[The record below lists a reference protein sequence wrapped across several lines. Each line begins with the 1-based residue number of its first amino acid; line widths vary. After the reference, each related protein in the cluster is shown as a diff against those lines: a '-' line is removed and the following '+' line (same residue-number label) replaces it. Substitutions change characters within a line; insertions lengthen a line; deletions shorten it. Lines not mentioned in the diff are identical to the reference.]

1 MADLAG
7 VNGQREKFNVVGKP
21 NLPGKL
27 SYSLATG
34 KAKFGID
41 YVFDNML
48 YAKFLRSPYANAVV
62 TSVDVAAAKKIPG
75 VVDVLTWED
84 EDLKNFGRRGG
95 GMMGMGG
102 GAPKQAPGGGAPKS
116 APGAPNAAAASNA
129 PEAKAPVAFGPPA
142 AGLGTNPPQAS
153 GGTAPKS
160 QGGGYGGGMGM
171 GGPPSAYVDPIAD
184 MEDDEVA
191 VIVVAETEEACDE
204 ALKALNPQW
213 EVRPHVVDILEGRK
227 PDAPVI
233 RDNPRGKGNV
243 TIASNN
249 RGDVEAG
256 FKQADQIIEYDFNM
270 PAFCGSVPNPSGSA
284 AYWYDDPMQSS
295 DQKSLHIEGAVQ
307 RKDAVGGMYGLPS
320 EKVKQEGLFQG
331 GKYCDWGTR
340 KSQEITPLLAKR
352 TGRPVRMV
360 NNRYQ
365 MYDFNMNQ
373 RFMHLKVGFKNNG
386 LITAIDDFSIA
397 DAGVPPVSNLG
408 TSGDQGYGPYF
419 TTRCLNIKQTME
431 VVNSNRGK
439 MYTSGQHC
447 PFNWD
452 SLTMAIYL
460 IAEKLNKDPIDIATL
475 NLHGPTDYTDPNPVP
490 SYQACV
496 EEGKKLMDW
505 KWHATGAKKLP
516 DGRMHGASFRY
527 QMCPRHSFS
536 GYNCKLEIKNGKVH
550 MPTQGPCTGIYAVE
564 GNAMVVAEELGL
576 KYEDLS
582 IDFDYRETFTP
593 VGGGSDGTTA
603 SSWATKECA
612 NILKKRILETAIQ
625 NAENPP
631 AAGGFGGFGGGGG
644 QAAPSPFK
652 GLKPEDLDMKDGNV
666 IVKSDPSKAVPLA
679 RAVGQADLFA
689 TFSGRPPTALW
700 ATGMGKYLDTMNI
713 AMCEV
718 AVDPETGQVEIIRFG
733 VVADPGKIIRQTSL
747 EGQIHQVMN
756 FSAGCQLQED
766 FFFDKKTGV
775 KLNAN
780 MFDYKKVSM
789 LDMPHV
795 DMKLLETRAGNAAYG
810 ANGISHSLA
819 NTHLVVCAIHNAIGK
834 WVDPPATPDKI
845 LKALGKA

>member
-7 VNGQREKFNVVGKP
+7 VDGTRETFNVVGKP

-34 KAKFGID
+34 TAKFGAD
-41 YVFDNML
+41 YVVDNML
-48 YAKFLRSPYANAVV
+48 YAKFLRSPYANAMVK
-62 TSVDVAAAKKIPG
+62 SVDVAAAKKVPG
-75 VVDVLTWED
+75 VVDVVTWED

-95 GMMGMGG
+95 MGMMGG
-102 GAPKQAPGGGAPKS
+102 GAPNPAAGGAAKS
-116 APGAPNAAAASNA
+116 APATPNAAATSNA
-129 PEAKAPVAFGPPA
+129 PGAKAPVAFGPPA
-142 AGLGTNPPQAS
+142 ADATMRSAQA
-153 GGTAPKS
+153 GATAPKAK
-160 QGGGYGGGMGM
+160 QGGGGYGGGF
-171 GGPPSAYVDPIAD
+171 GGPQGPYVDQVAN

-191 VIVVAETEEACDE
+191 VIVIAETEEACDE
-204 ALKALNPQW
+204 GLKALNPQW
-213 EVRPHVVDILEGRK
+213 EVRQHIVDILEGRK

-243 TIASNN
+243 TIAANS

-256 FKQADQIIEYDFNM
+256 FKEADQIIEYDFNM
-270 PAFCGSVPNPSGSA
+270 PAFCGHVPNPYASV
-284 AYWYDDPMQSS
+284 AYWYFNPLQGSE
-295 DQKSLHIEGAVQ
+295 QQSLHIEGAVWTASGG
-307 RKDAVGGMYGLPS
+307 KDSVGGMYGLPP
-320 EKVKQEGLFQG
+320 EMVKQEGLFQG
-331 GKYCDWGTR
+331 GKYCDWGLR
-340 KSQEITPLLAKR
+340 KAQQITPLLARR
-352 TGRPVRMV
+352 TGRPVRMALT
-360 NNRYQ
+360 RKE

-373 RFMHLKVGFKNNG
+373 RFSHLKVGFKNNG

-397 DAGVPPVSNLG
+397 DAGVPPVSTLG

-419 TTRCLNIKQTME
+419 TTRCLNIKQTMD

-452 SLTMAIYL
+452 SLTMAIHL
-460 IAEKLNKDPIDIATL
+460 IADKLGKDPIDIATL
-475 NLHGPTDYTDPNPVP
+475 NLHGPTDYTDSNPVP

-496 EEGKKLMDW
+496 AEGKKLMGW
-505 KWHATGAKKLP
+505 NWHATGAKKLP
-516 DGRMHGASFRY
+516 DGRMHGAGFRY

-536 GYNCKLEIKNGKVH
+536 GYNCELELKNGKVH

-576 KYEDLS
+576 KYEDVS
-582 IDFDYRETFTP
+582 INFDPSAVFAP

-603 SSWATKECA
+603 SAWATKECA
-612 NILKKRILETAIQ
+612 NILKKRILEAAIE
-625 NAENPP
+625 NANNPP
-631 AAGGFGGFGGGGG
+631 AAGGFGGFGGG

-666 IVKSDPSKAVPLA
+666 YIKSDPSKAVPLA
-679 RAVGQADLFA
+679 RAAGQAHLFA

-700 ATGMGKYLDTMNI
+700 ATGMGRYLDTMNI

-718 AVDPETGQVEIIRFG
+718 AVDTETGLVEILRFG
-733 VVADPGKIIRQTSL
+733 VVADPGKVIRLTSL
-747 EGQIHQVMN
+747 ESQIDQVMD

-766 FFFDKKTGV
+766 FFFDQKTGV

-795 DMKLLETRAGNAAYG
+795 DRKFLETRAGNAAYG

-834 WVDPPATPDKI
+834 WVDPPATPDKV

>member
-1 MADLAG
+1 MADTVGA
-7 VNGQREKFNVVGKP
+7 NGDRKEFKVVGKP

-41 YVFDNML
+41 YVFPNML
-48 YAKFLRSPYANAVV
+48 FAKFLRSPYANAMVK
-62 TSVDVAAAKKIPG
+62 SVDVAAAKKIPG

-84 EDLKNFGRRGG
+84 DDLKNFGRRGG
-95 GMMGMGG
+95 GMMGG
-102 GAPKQAPGGGAPKS
+102 GAPKPAAGGGAPKS
-116 APGAPNAAAASNA
+116 
-129 PEAKAPVAFGPPA
+129 PVQGPAGPAFGPTA
-142 AGLGTNPPQAS
+142 AGLGMGTTQADA
-153 GGTAPKS
+153 TAPKTAS
-160 QGGGYGGGMGM
+160 KAQQGGGGGMGF
-171 GGPPSAYVDPIAD
+171 GGPQSAYVDQVAD

-191 VIVVAETEEACDE
+191 VIVVAESDDICDE
-204 ALKALNPQW
+204 ALRALKPEW
-213 EVRPHVVDILEGRK
+213 EVRSHVVDIREGRK

-243 TIASNN
+243 TVASNN
-249 RGDVEAG
+249 QGDVEAG
-256 FKQADQIIEYDFNM
+256 FKEADQIIEYDFNM
-270 PAFCGSVPNPSGSA
+270 PAFCGHIPNPSASA

-295 DQKSLHIEGAVQ
+295 DQKSLHLEGAVQ
-307 RKDAVGGMYGLPS
+307 RKDSVGGMYGLPS

-352 TGRPVRMV
+352 TGRPVRMTCI
-360 NNRYQ
+360 RSE

-397 DAGVPPVSNLG
+397 DAGVPPVSQLG

-419 TTRCLNIKQTME
+419 TTKCLNIKQTME

-452 SLTMAIYL
+452 SLTMALHL
-460 IAEKLNKDPIDIATL
+460 IAEKLGKDPIDIATL
-475 NLHGPTDYTDPNPVP
+475 NLHGPTSQKDTAAVP
-490 SYQACV
+490 SYQACL
-496 EEGKKLMDW
+496 EAGKKMMDW

-536 GYNCKLEIKNGKVH
+536 GYNCKLELKNGKVH

-576 KYEDLS
+576 RYEDIS

-603 SSWATKECA
+603 SAWATKECA
-612 NILKKRILETAIQ
+612 NLLKKQILETAIQ
-625 NAENPP
+625 NANNPP
-631 AAGGFGGFGGGGG
+631 AAGGFGGFGGGG
-644 QAAPSPFK
+644 QAAPSPLK
-652 GLKPEDLDMKDGNV
+652 GLTPAELDMKDGT
-666 IVKSDPSKAVPLA
+666 IFVKSDPGKSVSLS
-679 RAVGQADLFA
+679 QATRGANLFA
-689 TFSGRPPTALW
+689 TYSGRPPTALW
-700 ATGMGKYLDTMNI
+700 ATGMGKLLDTMNI

-718 AVDPETGQVEIIRFG
+718 AVDAETGEVEIIRFG
-733 VVADPGKIIRQTSL
+733 VVADPGKVIRLTSL
-747 EGQIHQVMN
+747 ESQIDQVMD

-766 FFFDKKTGV
+766 FFYDKATGV

-780 MFDYKKVSM
+780 MFDYKKISM
-789 LDMPHV
+789 LDMPRV
-795 DMKLLETRAGNAAYG
+795 DSKFLETRVGNAAYG
-810 ANGISHSLA
+810 SNGISHSLA
-819 NTHLVVCAIHNAIGK
+819 NTHLVICAIQNAIGK
-834 WVDPPATPDKI
+834 WVDPPATPDKV

>member
-7 VNGQREKFNVVGKP
+7 ANGQREKFNVVGKP

-386 LITAIDDFSIA
+386 LITAIEDYSIA

-631 AAGGFGGFGGGGG
+631 AAGGFGGFGGGG

-747 EGQIHQVMN
+747 EGQIHQVMD

>member
-7 VNGQREKFNVVGKP
+7 VNGQREGFNVVGKP

-41 YVFDNML
+41 YVYDKML
-48 YAKFLRSPYANAVV
+48 EAKFLRSPYANAAVK
-62 TSVDVAAAKKIPG
+62 SVDVAAAKKIPG
-75 VVDVLTWED
+75 VVDVLTWDD

-95 GMMGMGG
+95 GR
-102 GAPKQAPGGGAPKS
+102 
-116 APGAPNAAAASNA
+116 
-129 PEAKAPVAFGPPA
+129 
-142 AGLGTNPPQAS
+142 
-153 GGTAPKS
+153 
-160 QGGGYGGGMGM
+160 GM
-171 GGPPSAYVDPIAD
+171 GGPQSSYVDNVAD

-191 VIVVAETEEACDE
+191 VIVVAESEELCDE

-213 EVRPHVVDILEGRK
+213 EVLPHIVDIKEGRK
-227 PDAPVI
+227 PDAPII
-233 RDNPRGKGNV
+233 RTNAKGKGNV
-243 TIASNN
+243 TIASANL
-249 RGDVEAG
+249 GDVEAG
-256 FKQADQIIEYDFNM
+256 FKEADQIIEYDFNM
-270 PAFCGSVPNPSGSA
+270 PAFCGHIPNPAGSV

-295 DQKSLHIEGAVQ
+295 EQQSLHLEGAVQ
-307 RKDAVGGMYGLPS
+307 RKDSVGGMYGLPP

-340 KSQEITPLLAKR
+340 KTQEITPLLAKR
-352 TGRPVRMV
+352 TGRPVRMACK
-360 NNRYQ
+360 RSE

-373 RFMHLKVGFKNNG
+373 RFMHLKVGFKNSG
-386 LITAIDDFSIA
+386 LITAIDDYSIA

-419 TTRCLNIKQTME
+419 TTKCLNIKQTME

-452 SLTMAIYL
+452 SLTMALHL
-460 IAEKLNKDPIDIATL
+460 IAEKLGKDPIDIATL
-475 NLHGPTDYTDPNPVP
+475 NLHGPTSQTDNNKVP

-496 EEGKKLMDW
+496 EEGKKLMNW
-505 KWHATGAKKLP
+505 NWHSTGAKKLS

-536 GYNCKLEIKNGKVH
+536 GYNCKLELKNGKVH

-576 KYEDLS
+576 RYEDIS

-603 SSWATKECA
+603 SAWATKECA
-612 NILKKRILETAIQ
+612 NILKKQILETAISVA
-625 NAENPP
+625 NNPP
-631 AAGGFGGFGGGGG
+631 APSGFGGMGG
-644 QAAPSPFK
+644 QKTQPNPLK
-652 GLKPEDLDMKDGNV
+652 GLSPNDLDIKEGKV
-666 IVKSDPSKAVPLA
+666 FVKSDPSKTIPLS
-679 RAVGQADLFA
+679 QATQGAHLFA
-689 TFSGRPPTALW
+689 TYSGRPPTALW
-700 ATGMGKYLDTMNI
+700 AVGMGKLLDTMNI

-718 AVDPETGQVEIIRFG
+718 AVDTETGEVEILRFG
-733 VVADPGKIIRQTSL
+733 VVADTGKIIRQTSL
-747 EGQIHQVMN
+747 ESQIHQVMD

-766 FFFDKKTGV
+766 YFYDKATGV
-775 KLNAN
+775 KLNSN
-780 MFDYKKVSM
+780 MMDYKKVSM
-789 LDMPHV
+789 LDMPRV

-810 ANGISHSLA
+810 SNGISHSLA
-819 NTHLVVCAIHNAIGK
+819 NTHLVVCAIQNAIGK
-834 WVDPPATPDKI
+834 WVDPPASPDKV